1 MSGFLRDPD
10 GSVVAS
16 LTHYEG
22 AILKSLAEQLLEL
35 LSEEEG
41 KSSDPLLAMVGIS
54 TNDELPDDPVL
65 ARLLPNAYEDP
76 KDAAEFR
83 RYTEDGARE
92 KKKAHAH
99 AIRDCLI
106 GVLDDH
112 ALDLNSPGLD
122 KRQEVQIVLRGELI
136 QAWLMGIN
144 DLRLSLGVRLKITQ
158 NSHEVYSKMGEDK
171 PERALYNL
179 FAWLGWLQEM
189 LLTTLAGPAQN

>member
-1 MSGFLRDPD
+1 VFLFEQ
-10 GSVVAS
+10 
-16 LTHYEG
+16 YQ
-22 AILKSLAEQLLEL
+22 KS
-35 LSEEEG
+35 
-41 KSSDPLLAMVGIS
+41 
-54 TNDELPDDPVL
+54 
-65 ARLLPNAYEDP
+65 ARA
-76 KDAAEFR
+76 K
-83 RYTEDGARE
+83 

-158 NSHEVYSKMGEDK
+158 NSHEVYSKMTEDK

-189 LLTTLAGPAQN
+189 LLTALTGPAQS

>member
-1 MSGFLRDPD
+1 M
-10 GSVVAS
+10 
-16 LTHYEG
+16 
-22 AILKSLAEQLLEL
+22 LEL
-35 LSEEEG
+35 LGEEEG

-65 ARLLPNAYEDP
+65 ARLLPNAYEDA

-99 AIRDCLI
+99 AIRDGLI
-106 GVLDDH
+106 EVLDDH
-112 ALDLNSPGLD
+112 ALDLHSPGLD
-122 KRQEVQIVLRGELI
+122 KRQEVQIILRGELI

-158 NSHEVYSKMGEDK
+158 NSHEIYSKMSEDK

-189 LLTTLAGPAQN
+189 LLTTLSGPAQT